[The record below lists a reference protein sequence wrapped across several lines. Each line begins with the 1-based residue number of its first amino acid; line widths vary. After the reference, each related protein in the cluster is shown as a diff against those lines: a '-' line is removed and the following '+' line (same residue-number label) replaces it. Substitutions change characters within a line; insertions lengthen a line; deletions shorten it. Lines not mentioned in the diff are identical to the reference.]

1 VTLDDLA
8 AIGARAGALLVARGQ
23 SLAVVDGAT
32 GGLISAGLL
41 AMPGASRFYAG
52 GGVIYTVKGRR
63 IVLGHEAGS
72 LREFTSATEDY
83 ALAQAELVRVRYDAD
98 WGIAETGAAGPGVHP
113 RGVPSGTSA
122 IGVVGPGGLRVS
134 ITVRTGSE
142 DRLGNMLAFASGA
155 LTLLADTLTSS
166 AK

>member
-1 VTLDDLA
+1 
-8 AIGARAGALLVARGQ
+8 
-23 SLAVVDGAT
+23 
-32 GGLISAGLL
+32 
-41 AMPGASRFYAG
+41 
-52 GGVIYTVKGRR
+52 
-63 IVLGHEAGS
+63 
-72 LREFTSATEDY
+72 
-83 ALAQAELVRVRYDAD
+83 VRYDAD